1 MQNNSEKI
9 ERMAKMLHKAL
20 KENAIDERMII
31 YEIINSTVTERLMIK
46 TAYQELYGIN
56 LNEKLS
62 EEIDGY
68 FLETVL
74 ALFRDP
80 YEYEAEWI
88 KNTSEGI
95 DECDDDYLADE
106 KISIELF
113 CCRET
118 SEIKN
123 LNAAFLKLYGKNL
136 DSILKKDM
144 NCNLGE
150 ILRSIAAGERV
161 ENYDYDIE
169 SVKQNAQ
176 KLHDLSKAKI
186 DVEHSE
192 FIRILCVKS
201 FAELKALFAE
211 YRDKFGQD
219 ISHVMR
225 KELSG
230 NLLLACNTIYSSATN
245 KPKYFAKL
253 LRETMSGFGTKNRK
267 LIYILVSRS
276 YIDLNEIKEAYQ
288 SFYEKSLASDIKSKT
303 SGDYRSLLLALLGEK
318 EI

>member
-20 KENAIDERMII
+20 KENGFNLFYIYIYIFWNKFYCYFVAIDERMII

-123 LNAAFLKLYGKNL
+123 LNAAFLKR
-136 DSILKKDM
+136 M
-144 NCNLGE
+144 
-150 ILRSIAAGERV
+150 
-161 ENYDYDIE
+161 
-169 SVKQNAQ
+169 
-176 KLHDLSKAKI
+176 KA
-186 DVEHSE
+186 
-192 FIRILCVKS
+192 F
-201 FAELKALFAE
+201 
-211 YRDKFGQD
+211 
-219 ISHVMR
+219 
-225 KELSG
+225 
-230 NLLLACNTIYSSATN
+230 
-245 KPKYFAKL
+245 
-253 LRETMSGFGTKNRK
+253 
-267 LIYILVSRS
+267 
-276 YIDLNEIKEAYQ
+276 
-288 SFYEKSLASDIKSKT
+288 
-303 SGDYRSLLLALLGEK
+303 
-318 EI
+318 